1 MFSGPLHVLYTP
13 SEKELDPGGHREWW
27 PCASFSRLFSLRF
40 KGSLEMG
47 SCEDRWKIL
56 RENTVRFLVNA
67 PADFW
72 SKRPGTRFY
81 TDERKKNKRGR
92 GEKKEKKIVEL
103 FICYVF
109 FFSFLSSP

>member
-1 MFSGPLHVLYTP
+1 MVASPLHVLYTP
-13 SEKELDPGGHREWW
+13 SENELDPGHYHREWW
-27 PCASFSRLFSLRF
+27 PCASFSRLFSLRL

-72 SKRPGTRFY
+72 SKRPATQLY
-81 TDERKKNKRGR
+81 TDERKKKKKNEDL
-92 GEKKEKKIVEL
+92 GEKKKRK
-103 FICYVF
+103 
-109 FFSFLSSP
+109 